1 MYIHVNEKSKLL
13 HKANATYILYEIA
26 IGYLYS
32 HMHLPYEAV

>member
-13 HKANATYILYEIA
+13 HKANATYILYG